1 MTVRRLLGAALMV
14 SVLLGGLVVVTAGP
28 AVACSCA
35 MVRSEAERVARSDA
49 VFVGTMVSQVER
61 IDQKARELMRSS
73 DPAVR
78 LRVYSSDS
86 SRVVWTFQVSRVYK
100 GVVGERQEI
109 VTSMEPPAWAGIV
122 NSCSALK
129 FQAPGPFLVFAYKPS
144 PGLSSRYPLDPG
156 QYMSGSCSG
165 SRPLAAGSGPALG
178 GLVARE
184 PSGTASSP
192 SPTRAG
198 PPAGA
203 PGGPDSWPSPASSPS
218 PTRGGP
224 PAGAPS
230 GSDSS
235 PSPTSLV
242 VGVGVLAVGVAAG
255 LGLAILRVRR
265 RASAD

>member
-109 VTSMEPPAWAGIV
+109 VTSMEPPAWAGIFD
-122 NSCSALK
+122 SCRALK

-144 PGLSSRYPLDPG
+144 PGLSSRYPLDRG

-165 SRPLAAGSGPALG
+165 SRPLAAGSEPALG

-184 PSGTASSP
+184 PSG
-192 SPTRAG
+192 
-198 PPAGA
+198 
-203 PGGPDSWPSPASSPS
+203 PASSPS

-224 PAGAPS
+224 PAAEPGRS
-230 GSDSS
+230 NRR
-235 PSPTSLV
+235 PSPAGLV
-242 VGVGVLAVGVAAG
+242 VGVGVLAAGVAAG
-255 LGLAILRVRR
+255 LGLVTLRARR

>member
-1 MTVRRLLGAALMV
+1 MV
-14 SVLLGGLVVVTAGP
+14 SVLLGGLVVVTARP

-73 DPAVR
+73 DPAMR

-109 VTSMEPPAWAGIV
+109 VTSMEPPAWAGIF
-122 NSCSALK
+122 NSCRALK

-144 PGLSSRYPLDPG
+144 PGLFSRYPLDPG

-165 SRPLAAGSGPALG
+165 SRPLAGSEPALG
-178 GLVARE
+178 GPVARE
-184 PSGTASSP
+184 PRG
-192 SPTRAG
+192 
-198 PPAGA
+198 
-203 PGGPDSWPSPASSPS
+203 PASSPS
-218 PTRGGP
+218 PTG
-224 PAGAPS
+224 
-230 GSDSS
+230 
-235 PSPTSLV
+235 LV
-242 VGVGVLAVGVAAG
+242 VGVGVLAAGVAAG
-255 LGLAILRVRR
+255 LGLAILRTRR
-265 RASAD
+265 RARAD

>member
-1 MTVRRLLGAALMV
+1 VTVRRLLGAALMV

-73 DPAVR
+73 DPAER

-109 VTSMEPPAWAGIV
+109 VTSMEPPAWAGIF

-144 PGLSSRYPLDPG
+144 PGLLDPG

-192 SPTRAG
+192 SPTRGG

-218 PTRGGP
+218 PT
-224 PAGAPS
+224 
-230 GSDSS
+230 
-235 PSPTSLV
+235 SLV
-242 VGVGVLAVGVAAG
+242 VGVGVLAAGVAAG
-255 LGLAILRVRR
+255 LGLAIRRARR

>member
-1 MTVRRLLGAALMV
+1 VTVRRLLGAALMV

-109 VTSMEPPAWAGIV
+109 VTSMEPPAWAGIF
-122 NSCSALK
+122 NSCRALK

-165 SRPLAAGSGPALG
+165 SRPLAAGSEPALG
-178 GLVARE
+178 GPVARE
-184 PSGTASSP
+184 PSGPASSP
-192 SPTRAG
+192 SPTRG
-198 PPAGA
+198 GSPAGV

-218 PTRGGP
+218 PTGGGP

-255 LGLAILRVRR
+255 LGLAILRARR

>member
-61 IDQKARELMRSS
+61 IDQKARKLMRSS

-109 VTSMEPPAWAGIV
+109 VTSMEPPAWAGIF
-122 NSCSALK
+122 NSCQVLK
-129 FQAPGPFLVFAYKPS
+129 FSRPRPFLVFADDSAGDMYR
-144 PGLSSRYPLDPG
+144 LEPG
-156 QYMSGSCSG
+156 QYASNICSG
-165 SRPLAAGSGPALG
+165 SRALADGGEPVLG
-178 GLVARE
+178 GL
-184 PSGTASSP
+184 
-192 SPTRAG
+192 
-198 PPAGA
+198 PAGEA
-203 PGGPDSWPSPASSPS
+203 RGSDSSSS
-218 PTRGGP
+218 STRGGLS
-224 PAGAPS
+224 AGELGGSDSSSSSTRGGLSAGEPS

-235 PSPTSLV
+235 PSPASLAI
-242 VGVGVLAVGVAAG
+242 GVGVLAAGVAAG
-255 LGLAILRVRR
+255 LGLATLRARR

>member
-1 MTVRRLLGAALMV
+1 VTVRRLLGAALMV

-109 VTSMEPPAWAGIV
+109 VTSMEPPAWAGIF
-122 NSCSALK
+122 NSCRALK

-165 SRPLAAGSGPALG
+165 SRPLAAGSEPALG
-178 GLVARE
+178 GPVARE
-184 PSGTASSP
+184 PSGPASSP
-192 SPTRAG
+192 SPTRGG

-255 LGLAILRVRR
+255 LGLAILRARR

>member
-1 MTVRRLLGAALMV
+1 VTVRRLLGAALMV
-14 SVLLGGLVVVTAGP
+14 SVLLGGLVLVTAGP

-35 MVRSEAERVARSDA
+35 VVRSEAERVARSDA

-122 NSCSALK
+122 DSCSAVK

-156 QYMSGSCSG
+156 QYMSDPCSG

-184 PSGTASSP
+184 PSGPASSTATSPPSSSRSSATTTGDTPP
-192 SPTRAG
+192 SPTRGG
-198 PPAGA
+198 PPA
-203 PGGPDSWPSPASSPS
+203 PGGPDSWPSSA
-218 PTRGGP
+218 
-224 PAGAPS
+224 
-230 GSDSS
+230 
-235 PSPTSLV
+235 SLV
-242 VGVGVLAVGVAAG
+242 VGVGVLAAGVAAG
-255 LGLAILRVRR
+255 LGLVTLRARR
-265 RASAD
+265 RTSAD

>member
-1 MTVRRLLGAALMV
+1 VTVRRLLGAALMV

-35 MVRSEAERVARSDA
+35 IVRSEAERVARSDA

-109 VTSMEPPAWAGIV
+109 VTSMEPPAWAGIF

-165 SRPLAAGSGPALG
+165 SRPLAAGSEPALG
-178 GLVARE
+178 GPVARE
-184 PSGTASSP
+184 PSGPASSP
-192 SPTRAG
+192 SPTRGG

-255 LGLAILRVRR
+255 LGLAILRARR

>member
-1 MTVRRLLGAALMV
+1 VTVRRLLGAALMV

-109 VTSMEPPAWAGIV
+109 VTSMEPPAWAGIFD
-122 NSCSALK
+122 SCRALK

-165 SRPLAAGSGPALG
+165 SRPLAAGSEPALG
-178 GLVARE
+178 GLAARE
-184 PSGTASSP
+184 PSGPASSP
-192 SPTRAG
+192 SPTRGG

-203 PGGPDSWPSPASSPS
+203 PGAPDSWPSPASSPS

-230 GSDSS
+230 GSDSW

-255 LGLAILRVRR
+255 LGLAILRARR